1 MLSHNT
7 LSPPDPHCTVY
18 SADCTPLTV
27 HFQTEEGASV
37 FRLTVLP
44 EEQEQVTDYSCRA
57 ENSLGSSRATVLLS
71 GLPAPPVISS
81 GELSARQTR
90 YTQMFT

>member
-1 MLSHNT
+1 M
-7 LSPPDPHCTVY
+7 
-18 SADCTPLTV
+18 
-27 HFQTEEGASV
+27 

-90 YTQMFT
+90 YTRRELSGLLVFIKNTTRPKCPKVAKKCFL